1 MFLMYQK
8 QNEVSE
14 QEKETLLAKS
24 QKKLSHPLSTED
36 QSAAGHEVVIYS
48 L

>member
-1 MFLMYQK
+1 MFLMCEK

-24 QKKLSHPLSTED
+24 QKKNSTED
-36 QSAAGHEVVIYS
+36 KSAADREVVIYS